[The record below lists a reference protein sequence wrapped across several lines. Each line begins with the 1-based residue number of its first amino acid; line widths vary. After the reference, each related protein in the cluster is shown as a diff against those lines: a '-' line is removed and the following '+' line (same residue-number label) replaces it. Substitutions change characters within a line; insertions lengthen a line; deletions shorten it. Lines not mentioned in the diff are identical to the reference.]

1 MKCQKCNHENREG
14 TKFCES
20 CGIKLVAAVTTET
33 CESCGQDN
41 PGGFKFCKHCGKPR
55 DSVANSRPKEVSTS
69 PIARKTIEPETSKE
83 ERRPPSSKSEKKSFP
98 WVIVIIVIALLGG
111 ASYFFLGKSTKGN
124 DIINSAQ
131 APAKNPSGTKNTQEV
146 TPSSL
151 RAEAMP
157 YISAMIAAMQNNNL
171 SVIDEN
177 AAMINGLQK
186 PTSGDRKVARKFND
200 AGLAALKAN
209 NFELAISS
217 FRDGVNADPTD
228 QEVVNNLGYAYYQ
241 NGDLPRAKALI
252 EYTLSLAPL
261 RTSAWTNY
269 GVILFKEG
277 TNESAINAYL
287 VAFKYAKNQDKLV
300 AFVEKQS
307 QEDVD
312 IQLRPYYSQVLTAIS
327 QRR

>member
-1 MKCQKCNHENREG
+1 MKCQKCNHENRDG

-20 CGIKLVAAVTTET
+20 CGIKLVEAVTAES
-33 CESCGQDN
+33 CASCGQAN
-41 PGGFKFCKHCGKPR
+41 PSGFKFCKHCGKPR
-55 DSVANSRPKEVSTS
+55 DSVANSSPKEVASP
-69 PIARKTIEPETSKE
+69 PIARQTIEPKTSKE
-83 ERRPPSSKSEKKSFP
+83 ERRPSSSKTEKKSFP
-98 WVIVIIVIALLGG
+98 WAIVIIVIAVLGG

-131 APAKNPSGTKNTQEV
+131 VPAKGSSGTKNMQEV
-146 TPSSL
+146 TPSSF

-157 YISAMIAAMQNNNL
+157 YISAMISAMQNNNL
-171 SVIDEN
+171 SAIDEN

-217 FRDGVNADPTD
+217 FKDGVTADPTD

-241 NGDLPRAKALI
+241 NGDLPRAKSLI

-269 GVILFKEG
+269 GVILFKERA
-277 TNESAINAYL
+277 NESAINAYL

-312 IQLRPYYSQVLTAIS
+312 MQLRPYYSQVLTAIS

>member
-1 MKCQKCNHENREG
+1 MKCQKCNHENRDG

-20 CGIKLVAAVTTET
+20 CGVKLVAAVTTES
-33 CESCGQDN
+33 CASCGQDN
-41 PGGFKFCKHCGKPR
+41 PSEFKFCKHCGKPR
-55 DSVANSRPKEVSTS
+55 DSVSNSSPKEVASP
-69 PIARKTIEPETSKE
+69 PIARQTIEPKTSKE
-83 ERRPPSSKSEKKSFP
+83 ERRSSSSTTEKKSFP
-98 WVIVIIVIALLGG
+98 WAIVFIVIAVLGG
-111 ASYFFLGKSTKGN
+111 GSYFLLSKSTKGN

-131 APAKNPSGTKNTQEV
+131 APAKGSSATKNIQEV

-157 YISAMIAAMQNNNL
+157 YISAMITAMQNNNL
-171 SVIDEN
+171 PAIDEN
-177 AAMINGLQK
+177 AAMINSLKK
-186 PTSGDRKVARKFND
+186 PTSGDRKVARKFNE

-217 FRDGVNADPTD
+217 FKDGVTADPTD

-241 NGDLPRAKALI
+241 NGDLSRAKALI

-277 TNESAINAYL
+277 ANESAINAYL
-287 VAFKYAKNQDKLV
+287 VAFKYAKNQNNLV

-312 IQLRPYYSQVLTAIS
+312 MQLRPYYSQVLTAIS